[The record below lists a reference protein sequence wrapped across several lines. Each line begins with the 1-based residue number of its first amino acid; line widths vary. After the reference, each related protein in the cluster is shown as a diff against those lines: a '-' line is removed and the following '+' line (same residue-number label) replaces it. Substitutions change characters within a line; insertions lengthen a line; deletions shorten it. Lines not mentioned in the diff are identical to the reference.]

1 MITTTYSLS
10 NKIFEKEH
18 EISYFERLE
27 DNERN
32 TINHFDQIYYLNE
45 LINTNKSFVII
56 YPLQTKIEKNVKIF
70 ILMKLKYID
79 TKKINIFN

>member
-10 NKIFEKEH
+10 NKIFEKGH
-18 EISYFERLE
+18 EILYFERLE
-27 DNERN
+27 NNERY

-45 LINTNKSFVII
+45 LINTNKSLVII
-56 YPLQTKIEKNVKIF
+56 YPLQTKIEKNVNNF

-79 TKKINIFN
+79 TKKINIFH

>member
-1 MITTTYSLS
+1 MITTSYSLS

-18 EISYFERLE
+18 EILYFERLE

-45 LINTNKSFVII
+45 WII
-56 YPLQTKIEKNVKIF
+56 YPLQTKIEKNVKNF

-79 TKKINIFN
+79 KRK

>member
-18 EISYFERLE
+18 EILYFKRLE

-32 TINHFDQIYYLNE
+32 KINHFDQIYYLNE
-45 LINTNKSFVII
+45 LINTNKSFIII
-56 YPLQTKIEKNVKIF
+56 YPLQTKIEKNVKNF

>member
-18 EISYFERLE
+18 EILYFERLE
-27 DNERN
+27 DNEWN

-56 YPLQTKIEKNVKIF
+56 YPLQTKIEKNVKNF